1 MYNQTLIDLV
11 KEDLIRHEG
20 YVREI
25 YLCSEGLP
33 TFGIGHLVTELDP
46 EYTWPVGTPVE
57 DERILSVFDSDFKD
71 AYSDACALFLN
82 FSSLPEQVQ
91 RICIN
96 MAFNLGRNRLS
107 QFKNMIKAVNEG
119 KWAKAADEMM
129 DSRWYHQVGHRSK
142 ELVEMMRS
150 V

>member
-25 YLCSEGLP
+25 YLDSEGLP
-33 TFGIGHLVTELDP
+33 TFGIGHLVTEIDP
-46 EYTWPVGTPVE
+46 EYTWPVGTAIE
-57 DERILSVFDSDFKD
+57 DERILNAFSADFDI
-71 AYSDACALFLN
+71 AYNDACLIFDQLTTQ
-82 FSSLPEQVQ
+82 PEQVQ
-91 RICIN
+91 RVCIN
-96 MAFNLGRNRLS
+96 MAFNLGRPRLS
-107 QFKNMIKAVNEG
+107 QFKKMIAAVNAKEY
-119 KWAKAADEMM
+119 AKAADEMM
-129 DSRWYHQVGHRSK
+129 DSRWYHQVGRRSK